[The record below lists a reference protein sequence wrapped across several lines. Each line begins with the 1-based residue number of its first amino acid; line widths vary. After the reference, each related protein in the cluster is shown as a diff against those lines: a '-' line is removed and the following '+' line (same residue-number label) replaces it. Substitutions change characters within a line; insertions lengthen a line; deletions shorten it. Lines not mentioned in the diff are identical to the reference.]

1 MYTTISMGLNHRGSF
16 SIGCMTGQHTHKMF
30 YPNLTAVVRE
40 KSGCVLFRENIF
52 LFSVKL

>member
-1 MYTTISMGLNHRGSF
+1 MGLNHRGSF
-16 SIGCMTGQHTHKMF
+16 SIGCMTGQHTHKRF